1 MDEFKIIDV
10 MNEAMLKLL
19 KDRNKDFQENLKI
32 SEYLKDEAIFF
43 KINKQNAYSI
53 LKNVGVKEEQL
64 ENVYKKL
71 TSPNVFYKLLN
82 SGKIKENDELIIKY
96 ETYRKQLIRMPK
108 EFAKL
113 RSSKDVAKKSDE
125 IIAMVK
131 QYKKCIDELFAIYD
145 EFMEDIY
152 PKLNA

>member
-32 SEYLKDEAIFF
+32 REYLKDEAIFF
-43 KINKQNAYSI
+43 IINKQNAYSI

-96 ETYRKQLIRMPK
+96 ETYRKQRL
-108 EFAKL
+108 
-113 RSSKDVAKKSDE
+113 V
-125 IIAMVK
+125 
-131 QYKKCIDELFAIYD
+131 
-145 EFMEDIY
+145 
-152 PKLNA
+152 

>member
-32 SEYLKDEAIFF
+32 REYLKDEAIFF

-53 LKNVGVKEEQL
+53 LKNVGVKEEQI

-71 TSPNVFYKLLN
+71 TSPNVFYKLLISN
-82 SGKIKENDELIIKY
+82 KLNGPRGEKVEQKNLEIGDIIQLSFDGIKFAP
-96 ETYRKQLIRMPK
+96 YRKQRL
-108 EFAKL
+108 
-113 RSSKDVAKKSDE
+113 V
-125 IIAMVK
+125 
-131 QYKKCIDELFAIYD
+131 
-145 EFMEDIY
+145 
-152 PKLNA
+152 